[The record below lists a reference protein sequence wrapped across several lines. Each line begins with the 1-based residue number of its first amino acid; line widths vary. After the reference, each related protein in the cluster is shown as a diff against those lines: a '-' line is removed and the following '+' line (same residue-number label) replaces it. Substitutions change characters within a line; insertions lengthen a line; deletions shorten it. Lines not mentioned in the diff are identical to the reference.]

1 MLPSNALNYFDAA
14 RYESV
19 DVRVRVLDDSIFTKS
34 YPADTALSKVKAD
47 VLDGMPQAVLRFTGS
62 REDALADRM
71 CLQWAGSQPDESRTL
86 QSLWRFRHL
95 PSRSMLFSLVPPPVC
110 HAPGRDVVVVVD
122 SSGRE
127 LRLRRVQSGAYV
139 LLHPA
144 AGLAAG
150 LPVEVV
156 GLISSHMPRGATSP
170 SVHSLMCA
178 AAKGQRPPLG
188 D

>member
-1 MLPSNALNYFDAA
+1 
-14 RYESV
+14 
-19 DVRVRVLDDSIFTKS
+19 
-34 YPADTALSKVKAD
+34 
-47 VLDGMPQAVLRFTGS
+47 
-62 REDALADRM
+62 M
-71 CLQWAGSQPDESRTL
+71 CLQWAGSQPDESHTL

-156 GLISSHMPRGATSP
+156 ELISSHMPRCATSP
-170 SVHSLMCA
+170 SVRSLMCA
-178 AAKGQRPPLG
+178 AAKGRRPPLG